1 MADTNLNYGSFI
13 PEEVVTSWIAEINQ
27 YELQYRPE
35 MVARNILP
43 RREVGTQIDIDAISY
58 YQSTSGR
65 AQIIAKG
72 AAPQPFTV
80 KTKVE
85 KHEMFQF
92 MDGFMVNER
101 DLAKAQGATMKAK
114 EIDIALSQIHAA
126 EDYIVMN
133 GDSDL
138 GITGIVGAAHAN
150 ENGKVLATSGSATG
164 NDIVNMGAW
173 DGSGDTRDPY
183 EDVVNATRM
192 IDHRFKPYA
201 LVADRTTMS
210 YLNMKDSERIPF
222 WQGIGALFGKADD
235 DRSWMIESQFT
246 PSGYAYV
253 IPYDPQ
259 AAEFVVSQDIDIA
272 DDYPKQPG
280 GNFYVEIKEW
290 INPVEIHVGTGFVE
304 INTQAT

>member
-1 MADTNLNYGSFI
+1 MADTNLTYGSFI
-13 PEEVVTSWIAEINQ
+13 PDEVVTAWVREINQ
-27 YELQYRPE
+27 YELNYRPE
-35 MVARNILP
+35 MVARNVLP
-43 RREVGTQIDIDAISY
+43 RREVGPQIDIDAISY

-65 AQIIAKG
+65 AQIVAKG
-72 AAPQPFTV
+72 AAPQPFTM

-85 KHEMFQF
+85 KHEMYQF

-114 EIDIALSQIHAA
+114 EIDSALAMIHSA
-126 EDYIVMN
+126 EDYILMN

-138 GITGIVGAAHAN
+138 GIDGIVDVAHAN
-150 ENGKVLATSGSATG
+150 ENGKILANNKTATG

-183 EDVVNATRM
+183 EDVVNAIRM
-192 IDHRFKPYA
+192 MDHRFKPYA
-201 LVADRTTMS
+201 LIADRTTMT

-222 WQGIGALFGKADD
+222 WKGMGPLFGKADD
-235 DRSWMIESQFT
+235 DRSWMIESQHT
-246 PSGYAYV
+246 PAGYAYV

-272 DDYPKQPG
+272 DDYPKQLG
-280 GNFYVEIKEW
+280 GNYYVEIKEW
-290 INPVEIHVGTGFVE
+290 IHPVEIHVRTAFVE
-304 INTQAT
+304 ICTT

>member
-13 PEEVVTSWIAEINQ
+13 PEEVVTSWVAEINQ

-43 RREVGTQIDIDAISY
+43 RREVGAQIDIDAISY

-133 GDSDL
+133 GDTNL
-138 GITGIVGAAHAN
+138 GIDGIVDVAHAN
-150 ENGKVLATSGSATG
+150 VNGKVLATNGSPTG

-183 EDVVNATRM
+183 EDIVNAIRM
-192 IDHRFKPYA
+192 MDWRFKPYA

-280 GNFYVEIKEW
+280 GNYYIEIKEW
-290 INPVEIHVGTGFVE
+290 INPVEIHTRTAFCE
-304 INTQAT
+304 INTNAS

>member
-13 PEEVVTSWIAEINQ
+13 PEEVVTAWVQEINQ

-65 AQIIAKG
+65 AQVIAKG
-72 AAPQPFTV
+72 AAPQPFTI

-101 DLAKAQGATMKAK
+101 DLAKAQGVTMKAK

-133 GDSDL
+133 GDSDI

-150 ENGKVLATSGSATG
+150 TIGKVLPANGTASGG
-164 NDIVNMGAW
+164 DVPNMGPW

-183 EDVVNATRM
+183 EDIVNAIRM
-192 IDHRFKPYA
+192 MDWRFKPFA

-222 WQGIGALFGKADD
+222 WQGMGALFGKGED

-246 PSGYAYV
+246 PAGYAYV
-253 IPYDPQ
+253 IPKDPK
-259 AAEFVVSQDIDIA
+259 AGEFVVSEDINIA

-290 INPVEIHVGTGFVE
+290 VNPVEIHVGNAFVE
-304 INTQAT
+304 INTLAS

>member
-1 MADTNLNYGSFI
+1 MADTNLTYGSFI
-13 PEEVVTSWIAEINQ
+13 PDEVVTAWVREINQ
-27 YELQYRPE
+27 YELNYRPE
-35 MVARNILP
+35 MVARNVLP
-43 RREVGTQIDIDAISY
+43 RREVGPQIDIDAISY

-65 AQIIAKG
+65 AQIVAKG
-72 AAPQPFTV
+72 AAPQPFTM

-85 KHEMFQF
+85 KHEMYQF

-114 EIDIALSQIHAA
+114 EIDSALAMIHSA
-126 EDYIVMN
+126 EDYILMN

-138 GITGIVGAAHAN
+138 GIDGIVDVAHAN
-150 ENGKVLATSGSATG
+150 ENGKILANNGTATG

-183 EDVVNATRM
+183 EDVVNAIRM
-192 IDHRFKPYA
+192 MDHRFKPYA
-201 LVADRTTMS
+201 LIADRTTMA

-222 WQGIGALFGKADD
+222 WKGMGPLFGKADD
-235 DRSWMIESQFT
+235 DRSWMIESQHT
-246 PSGYAYV
+246 PAGHAYV

-280 GNFYVEIKEW
+280 GNYYVEIKEW
-290 INPVEIHVGTGFVE
+290 IHPVEIHVRTAFVE
-304 INTQAT
+304 ICTTAT

>member
-1 MADTNLNYGSFI
+1 MSNTNLNYGSYI
-13 PEEVVTSWIAEINQ
+13 PEEVVTSWVQEINA
-27 YELQYRPE
+27 YELNYRPE

-43 RREVGTQIDIDAISY
+43 RRDVGEQIDIDAISY

-92 MDGFMVNER
+92 MDGFMLNER

-133 GDSDL
+133 GESDL
-138 GITGIVGAAHAN
+138 GIVGIVGAAHGNAR
-150 ENGKVLATSGSATG
+150 GKILATNGSATG
-164 NDIVNMGAW
+164 EDIVNMGAW

-183 EDVVNATRM
+183 EDIVNAVRM
-192 IDHRFKPYA
+192 MDWRFKPYG
-201 LVADRTTMS
+201 VVGDRTTLS
-210 YLNMKDSERIPF
+210 YLNMLDSERVPF
-222 WQGIGALFGKADD
+222 ANRIAPLFGKGEE

-246 PSGYAYV
+246 PTGYAYV
-253 IPYDPQ
+253 IPFNPK
-259 AAEFVVSQDIDIA
+259 AAEFVVSSDIDIA
-272 DDYPKQPG
+272 DDYPKQAG
-280 GNFYVEIKEW
+280 GNYYVEIKEW
-290 INPVEIHVGTGFVE
+290 VNPVEIHVKEAFVE
-304 INTQAT
+304 IDTTAS

>member
-13 PEEVVTSWIAEINQ
+13 PEEVVTTWIQEINQ
-27 YELQYRPE
+27 YELNYRPE

-43 RREVGTQIDIDAISY
+43 RRDVGTQIDIDAISY

-65 AQIIAKG
+65 AQIVAKG

-114 EIDIALSQIHAA
+114 EVDIALSQIHAA

-138 GITGIVGAAHAN
+138 GITGIVGAAHGN
-150 ENGKVLATSGSATG
+150 TRGKVLAANGTATTT
-164 NDIVNMGAW
+164 DIPNMGAW

-183 EDVVNATRM
+183 EDIVNAIRM
-192 IDHRFKPYA
+192 MDWRFTPYA
-201 LVADRTTMS
+201 VVADRMTMS
-210 YLNMKDSERIPF
+210 YLNMLDSERDPF
-222 WQGIGALFGKADD
+222 STRIAPLFGKSED
-235 DRSWMIESQFT
+235 DRSWMVESQFT
-246 PSGYAYV
+246 PTGYAYV
-253 IPYDPQ
+253 IPYSPK
-259 AAEFVVSQDIDIA
+259 AAEFVVSSDINIA

-280 GNFYVEIKEW
+280 GNYYVEIKEW
-290 INPVEIHVGTGFVE
+290 VNPVEIHVENAFCE
-304 INTQAT
+304 INTNAT